1 LSFLLSLAIANLAQL
16 AALSVLAKLERTVR
30 PSQPPL
36 AEFRNFLL
44 LQYPLSLGT
53 AVHATPLIAALHAA
67 VPGARIAAAA
77 HGFALDVLRGN
88 PGLERVVATPS
99 PLTDLG
105 RVVRAL
111 REAKFFAGEPVAVLQ
126 TTGNERSRVMLAA
139 ALSGFPIRLGF
150 TVVPQLSSAPLVFD
164 KRISQIGNNLRLV
177 EALGH
182 GSALIGQLEL
192 NPELLEPQ
200 IFPSVADLDTAH
212 TLLRQEGID
221 ESRPIAVFI
230 TQTSG
235 KQLKS
240 WREDRFRAVAET
252 LHQEQGMQIVFA
264 GTASESPSIDAL
276 RKVFSFSTANVAGR
290 TSLQELSAL
299 LSLADV
305 ALTLDTGPMHL
316 ARAVRLP
323 MVVIAPAWS
332 PAIEWL
338 PLGNPRV
345 RILKNA
351 DLDEAPEGY
360 IIDEVS
366 VIEVEQ
372 SLNELLTLYP
382 PRRFTWRS

>member
-1 LSFLLSLAIANLAQL
+1 MLSLAIANLAQL

>member
-382 PRRFTWRS
+382 PRSFTWRS

>member
-1 LSFLLSLAIANLAQL
+1 
-16 AALSVLAKLERTVR
+16 
-30 PSQPPL
+30 
-36 AEFRNFLL
+36 
-44 LQYPLSLGT
+44 
-53 AVHATPLIAALHAA
+53 
-67 VPGARIAAAA
+67 
-77 HGFALDVLRGN
+77 
-88 PGLERVVATPS
+88 
-99 PLTDLG
+99 
-105 RVVRAL
+105 
-111 REAKFFAGEPVAVLQ
+111 
-126 TTGNERSRVMLAA
+126 
-139 ALSGFPIRLGF
+139 
-150 TVVPQLSSAPLVFD
+150 VPQLSSAPLVFD

-382 PRRFTWRS
+382 PRSFTWRS